1 MSMTP
6 VEPVA
11 SSPQRDLKSFKYFEL
26 MLSTFLV
33 VLLISNLV
41 GGKLCQFGPFEI
53 MGFHI
58 NPFILG
64 GAQLLFPL
72 TYIYGDVFTEVYG
85 YAASKRAIWMGFFAS
100 GLLSLMGL
108 IMVAL
113 PPAPEWHDQD
123 AYVKIF
129 GFVPRMVLASL
140 VAYWCGEFANSFTMA
155 RMKVLTRGQH
165 LWTRTVGS
173 TVVGQAVD
181 TAVFLTLAFGSK
193 LEAGTI
199 VALIINSYLFKV
211 IYEVLA
217 TPLTYWVVNGLK
229 RAEGVDTFDFDT
241 NFNPFRKVFSA

>member
-1 MSMTP
+1 MTP
-6 VEPVA
+6 VEQA
-11 SSPQRDLKSFKYFEL
+11 AKSPQRDLKSFKYFEL
-26 MLSTFLV
+26 LLSTFLV
-33 VLLISNLV
+33 ILLISNLV
-41 GGKLCQFGPFEI
+41 GGKLCQFGPFHI
-53 MGFHI
+53 FGFKI
-58 NPFILG
+58 DPFILG

-85 YAASKRAIWMGFFAS
+85 YAASRRAIWMGFCAS

-108 IMVAL
+108 IMVLL

-129 GFVPRMVLASL
+129 GFVPRMVIASL
-140 VAYWCGEFANSFTMA
+140 IAYWCGEFANSFTLA
-155 RMKVLTRGQH
+155 RMKLWTRGEK

-181 TAVFLTLAFGSK
+181 TAVFLTLAFSSK
-193 LEAGTI
+193 LDAGTI
-199 VALIINSYLFKV
+199 VHLIINSYLFKV

-241 NFNPFRKVFSA
+241 NFNPFWKVFTS

>member
-1 MSMTP
+1 MT
-6 VEPVA
+6 A
-11 SSPQRDLKSFKYFEL
+11 ANGTTQRDLKSYKYFEL
-26 MLSTFLV
+26 LLSTFLV

-41 GGKLCQFGPFEI
+41 GGKLCTFGPFNLF
-53 MGFHI
+53 GFRI
-58 NPFILG
+58 KPFILG

-85 YAASKRAIWMGFFAS
+85 YAASRRAIWMGFFAS
-100 GLLSLMGL
+100 FLLSLMGL

-140 VAYWCGEFANSFTMA
+140 IAYWCGEFANSFTLA
-155 RMKVLTRGQH
+155 RMKVMTRGKH

-181 TAVFLTLAFGSK
+181 TAVFLTLAIGSK
-193 LEAGTI
+193 LDAGTI
-199 VALIINSYLFKV
+199 VSLIVNSYLFKV

-217 TPLTYWVVNGLK
+217 TPLTYWVVNSLK

-241 NFNPFRKVFSA
+241 NFSPFKKIFQS